1 MSSISN
7 QYSSLWQL
15 NAYWDRG
22 VQWGIHFEPQTH
34 ALGLS
39 IQHDYFGVKYIAD
52 NLNTNQAKRMGAQLF
67 AQYQW

>member
-1 MSSISN
+1 
-7 QYSSLWQL
+7 L
-15 NAYWDRG
+15 
-22 VQWGIHFEPQTH
+22 QWGIHFEPQTH